1 MTKKLQLIISLS
13 ATLGLIA
20 CSNSSSDTPT
30 TPTNV
35 PTDSSG
41 ATPTTN
47 NKILGADFRVGKT
60 LAFVEEIPGTED
72 SFVSVHMFEEGVDV
86 NCENITD
93 QEPRNVLHVTSRL
106 EMNKAVRITE
116 QQIDSPT
123 TPPERT
129 EGTPEGSEEGSVE
142 RPSLS
147 AETENP
153 VEREEGRR
161 ETSMEIPEG
170 YERSDEV
177 AQAVFLNTNG
187 EQDIATEGYLIVTS
201 RTENELRGII
211 AAKGKSDDRV
221 SQIERTEF
229 TAEICP
235 IPAGG
240 IERPESPEGEGQ
252 TNPENPESESGS
264 GETNP

>member
-1 MTKKLQLIISLS
+1 MTKKLQLIVSLG

-20 CSNSSSDTPT
+20 CSNSSSNTPPATNVPKNSSGVTPT
-30 TPTNV
+30 TK
-35 PTDSSG
+35 
-41 ATPTTN
+41 

-72 SFVSVHMFEEGVDV
+72 SFVSVHVFEEGVDV
-86 NCENITD
+86 NCENITE

-116 QQIDSPT
+116 EQIDSPT
-123 TPPERT
+123 TPPDRT

-142 RPSLS
+142 RPSLN
-147 AETENP
+147 AETETP
-153 VEREEGRR
+153 VEGEEGRR

-177 AQAVFLNTNG
+177 AQAVFINTNG

-201 RTENELRGII
+201 RTEKELKGII
-211 AAKGKSDDRV
+211 AAKGKSEDRV

-240 IERPESPEGEGQ
+240 LERPGTPEGEGQ
-252 TNPENPESESGS
+252 TNPENPESES
-264 GETNP
+264 ETETPNP